1 MFKINIYDKKFLKLV
16 SKINQS
22 GTIKPKKLIIVVLSV
37 SFLISIFFEGSIN
50 GIFVDGIKENTA
62 AKSKNVYAEIV
73 KSDTSVKLGSPF
85 ITLYLKVLEHKI
97 VLIKGV
103 RAVLISIAGN
113 GTANDV
119 EFKLNRSILLSVAK
133 PNQLADVNGRGKMIA
148 DGQKGYSDVTFR
160 ERVYNNTVTNQSSGG
175 IMFFTK
181 SNGSLAFL
189 DNSMAVFKQTD
200 TNNHTSLVSAW
211 RWS

>member
-37 SFLISIFFEGSIN
+37 SFLISIFFEGSTN
-50 GIFVDGIKENTA
+50 GIFVDGIKENTV

-73 KSDTSVKLGSPF
+73 KSDTSKKLGSPF

-133 PNQLADVNGRGKMIA
+133 PNQLADINGRGKMVA

-189 DNSMAVFKQTD
+189 DNSMAVFKQTE

>member
-1 MFKINIYDKKFLKLV
+1 M
-16 SKINQS
+16 
-22 GTIKPKKLIIVVLSV
+22 
-37 SFLISIFFEGSIN
+37 
-50 GIFVDGIKENTA
+50 
-62 AKSKNVYAEIV
+62 YAEIV

-160 ERVYNNTVTNQSSGG
+160 ERVYNNTVTNQKLGWYNV
-175 IMFFTK
+175 FHK
-181 SNGSLAFL
+181 VKRKHLAFL

>member
-1 MFKINIYDKKFLKLV
+1 M
-16 SKINQS
+16 
-22 GTIKPKKLIIVVLSV
+22 
-37 SFLISIFFEGSIN
+37 
-50 GIFVDGIKENTA
+50 
-62 AKSKNVYAEIV
+62 
-73 KSDTSVKLGSPF
+73 
-85 ITLYLKVLEHKI
+85 
-97 VLIKGV
+97 
-103 RAVLISIAGN
+103 
-113 GTANDV
+113 
-119 EFKLNRSILLSVAK
+119 AK

>member
-1 MFKINIYDKKFLKLV
+1 M

>member
-133 PNQLADVNGRGKMIA
+133 PNQLADINGRGKMIA

-189 DNSMAVFKQTD
+189 DNSMAVFKQTE

>member
-1 MFKINIYDKKFLKLV
+1 M

-22 GTIKPKKLIIVVLSV
+22 GTIKPKKLITVVLSV

-50 GIFVDGIKENTA
+50 GIFVDGIKDNTA

>member
-1 MFKINIYDKKFLKLV
+1 M

-22 GTIKPKKLIIVVLSV
+22 GSIKPKKLIIVVLSV

-50 GIFVDGIKENTA
+50 GIFVGGIKENTA

-73 KSDTSVKLGSPF
+73 KSDTSVKLGSSF

-148 DGQKGYSDVTFR
+148 DGQKGFSDVTFR

-200 TNNHTSLVSAW
+200 TNNRTSLVSAW